1 MAQNQSVVPKFDIS
15 QVKTDQIQVI
25 ERYGSTLKLTFN
37 IKQIEVK

>member
-1 MAQNQSVVPKFDIS
+1 MAQNQSVVPKFDIL